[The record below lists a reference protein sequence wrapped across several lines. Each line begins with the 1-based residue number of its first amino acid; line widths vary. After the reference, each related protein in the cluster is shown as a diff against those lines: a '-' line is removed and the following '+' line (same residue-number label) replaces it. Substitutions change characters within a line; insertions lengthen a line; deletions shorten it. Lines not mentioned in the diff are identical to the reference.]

1 LDEKTSVQFEDAIE
15 KPNAKIP
22 RDPQQEAND
31 NAIIEEVYEKL
42 LSQIREYRPTASLDM
57 VSEALKLAK
66 EAHKEQYRVSGEP
79 YVIHPL
85 EVAVIL
91 AEIRA
96 DLESITAALLHD
108 VVEDTN
114 VTEEE
119 LSKKFG
125 PDVALL
131 VAGVTKIASIKYQ
144 SKTDVQ
150 AENYRKMFFHMSEDV
165 RVLLI
170 KIADRLHNMRT
181 IEVMPEEK
189 QIATA
194 QETLD
199 IYAPLAHRLGVAK
212 LRYDLEDLAF
222 KYSDRALYNN
232 LSKQVALKTAERIEI
247 TEQIMKEIR
256 AALEAQG
263 VMAVV
268 EGRAKR
274 LYSVYKKMVSK
285 NRTLDQINDLYA
297 VRILVKDIADCYA
310 ALGCVNGLYP
320 IVPGRIK
327 DYIAGKKPNGYQSLH
342 TTLVGP
348 GEPFEVQIRSF
359 EMHEVAEFGIA
370 AHWKYK
376 EGGKAAKDKWLQEIM
391 DWQHEISDSD
401 EFLSALRMDL
411 SAFQSHISCFTPK
424 GEPINLVTGSC
435 AIDFAYAIHS
445 AVGNRMVGARV
456 NGKLVPIDHV
466 LSSGDIVEIVT
477 SQNVKGPSKDWLKI
491 VKTNQARTKINQW
504 FNKENRED
512 NLQKGRDALERCAEE
527 FKIPL
532 EELLAEGRDKD
543 VMARFNCKEME
554 QLYIMIG
561 TGGLKEK
568 QVANH
573 LYREYE
579 KVQPLPSDEELISS
593 LLSTGAKITAKGK
606 KSGVVIKGV
615 GDTAVTFSKCC
626 NPVPG
631 DEILGFVTR
640 GRGLTVHRTDCIN
653 VLHMNELDR
662 RRIISA
668 QWNVPETTKQT
679 YLVNLRITCPDGNN
693 LLYAINDVLKDEN
706 IKVTS
711 LTANV
716 VQADAIFTMGIDIYD
731 TDHMNHIINRLRAAT
746 NAHKIT
752 RIHT

>member
-1 LDEKTSVQFEDAIE
+1 M
-15 KPNAKIP
+15 
-22 RDPQQEAND
+22 
-31 NAIIEEVYEKL
+31 
-42 LSQIREYRPTASLDM
+42 ASLDM
-57 VSEALKLAK
+57 VDAAYKLAK
-66 EAHKEQYRVSGEP
+66 AAHNGQYRLSGEP
-79 YVIHPL
+79 YIMHPL
-85 EVAVIL
+85 AVATTL

-108 VVEDTN
+108 VVEDTHI
-114 VTEEE
+114 TAEE
-119 LSKKFG
+119 LSEKFG

-131 VAGVTKIASIKYQ
+131 VAGVTKIEKVKYQ

-170 KIADRLHNMRT
+170 KIADRLHNMQT
-181 IEVMPEEK
+181 IEAKSEEK
-189 QIATA
+189 QVATA

-222 KYSDRALYNN
+222 KYSDRELYSS
-232 LSKQVALKTAERIEI
+232 LSKQVNLKTTERVEI
-247 TEQIMKEIR
+247 TEQLMKEIR
-256 AALEAQG
+256 AALAAQG
-263 VMAVV
+263 IEAVV

-285 NRTLDQINDLYA
+285 NRTLDQIHDLYA
-297 VRILVKDIADCYA
+297 VRILVDDIAGCYA

-376 EGGKAAKDKWLQEIM
+376 EGGQAAKDQWLQSIM

-401 EFLSALRMDL
+401 EFLSALRLDL

-424 GEPINLVTGSC
+424 GEPINLVKDSC

-477 SQNVKGPSKDWLKI
+477 SQNAKGPNLDWLKM
-491 VKTNQARTKINQW
+491 VKTNQAKSKINQW

-512 NLQKGRDALERCAEE
+512 NLQKGREALEKCAEE
-527 FKIPL
+527 LKL
-532 EELLAEGRDKD
+532 SLDDLLAEGRDKD
-543 VMARFNCKEME
+543 VMARFNCKSME

-579 KVQPLPSDEELISS
+579 KVQPLPSDDELMAS
-593 LLSTGAKITAKGK
+593 LLATGAKAETKGK
-606 KSGVVIKGV
+606 KSGVVVKGV

-631 DEILGFVTR
+631 DEICGYVTR

-653 VLHMNELDR
+653 VLHMDELDR
-662 RRIISA
+662 RRIINA
-668 QWNVPETTKQT
+668 QWNVPETSKQK

-706 IKVTS
+706 IRVAT

-716 VQADAIFTMGIDIYD
+716 IHSDAIFTMGIEIHD
-731 TDHMNHIINRLRAAT
+731 TDHLNHIINRLQAAT
-746 NAHKIT
+746 SAREIR
-752 RIHT
+752 RIHA

>member
-1 LDEKTSVQFEDAIE
+1 LDEIT
-15 KPNAKIP
+15 KIAQ
-22 RDPQQEAND
+22 DIPQAPTPEQEAAN
-31 NAIIEEVYEKL
+31 NALVEEAFSRLV
-42 LSQIREYRPTASLDM
+42 SQIREYRPTASIDM
-57 VSEALKLAK
+57 VEEAYRLAK
-66 EAHKEQYRVSGEP
+66 EAHAGQYRISGEP
-79 YVIHPL
+79 YVMHPL
-85 EVAVIL
+85 EVAIIL

-114 VTEEE
+114 ITTEE
-119 LSKKFG
+119 LSEKFG

-131 VAGVTKIASIKYQ
+131 VAGVTKIESIKYQ

-181 IEVMPEEK
+181 IEVKPEEK

-194 QETLD
+194 KETLD
-199 IYAPLAHRLGVAK
+199 IYAPLAHRLGVAR

-222 KYSDRALYNN
+222 KYSDRTLYNN
-232 LSKQVALKTAERIEI
+232 LSKQVDLKTVERIEI

-256 AALEAQG
+256 TALAAQG
-263 VMAVV
+263 IEAVV

-285 NRTLDQINDLYA
+285 NRTLDQIHDLYA
-297 VRILVKDIADCYA
+297 VRILVKDIAGCYA

-359 EMHEVAEFGIA
+359 DMHDVAEFGIA

-376 EGGKAAKDKWLQEIM
+376 ESGKAAKDKWLQEIM
-391 DWQHEISDSD
+391 NWQHEISDSD

-424 GEPINLVTGSC
+424 GEPINLVNGSC

-466 LSSGDIVEIVT
+466 LVSGDIVEIVT
-477 SQNVKGPSKDWLKI
+477 SQNIKGPSKDWLKI
-491 VKTNQARTKINQW
+491 VKTNQARSKINQW

-512 NLQKGRDALERCAEE
+512 NIQKGREALERCAEE
-527 FKIPL
+527 LKVTL
-532 EELLAEGRDKD
+532 DELLAEGREKD
-543 VMARFNCKEME
+543 VLDRFNCKEID
-554 QLYIMIG
+554 QLYVMIG
-561 TGGLKEK
+561 TGGVKEK

-573 LYREYE
+573 LYREFE
-579 KVQPLPSDEELISS
+579 KVQPPPSDEELISS
-593 LLSTGAKITAKGK
+593 LLSTGAKTDVKGQ
-606 KSGVVIKGV
+606 KSGVIVKGV
-615 GDTAVTFSKCC
+615 GDTAVIFSKCC

-631 DEILGFVTR
+631 DEICGYVTR

-662 RRIISA
+662 RRIINA
-668 QWNVPETTKQT
+668 QWNVPETKKQT
-679 YLVNLRITCPDGNN
+679 YLVNLRLTCQDGNN

-706 IKVTS
+706 VRVSS

-716 VQADAIFTMGIDIYD
+716 INSDAIFTMGIDIHD
-731 TDHMNHIINRLRAAT
+731 TDHLNHVINRLQAAT
-746 NAHKIT
+746 GAREIR
-752 RIHT
+752 RIHA

>member
-1 LDEKTSVQFEDAIE
+1 MLDESKE
-15 KPNAKIP
+15 KSFLEEARDNTLVENAYDQLI
-22 RDPQQEAND
+22 
-31 NAIIEEVYEKL
+31 
-42 LSQIREYRPTASLDM
+42 SQIREYRPTASLDL
-57 VSEALKLAK
+57 VDAAYKLART
-66 EAHKEQYRVSGEP
+66 AHAGQYRLSGEP

-85 EVAVIL
+85 AVAITL

-108 VVEDTN
+108 VVEDCDITI
-114 VTEEE
+114 EEVAE
-119 LSKKFG
+119 KFG

-131 VAGVTKIASIKYQ
+131 VSGLTKIEKVKYL

-170 KIADRLHNMRT
+170 KIADRLHNMQT
-181 IEVMPEEK
+181 IEAKPEDK

-194 QETLD
+194 RETLD

-222 KYSDRALYNN
+222 KYSDRALYNS
-232 LSKQVALKTAERIEI
+232 LSKQVNLKTAERVEI
-247 TEQIMKEIR
+247 TEQLIKEIR
-256 AALEAQG
+256 AALAEQG
-263 VMAVV
+263 IEAVV

-274 LYSVYKKMVSK
+274 LYSVHKKMVSK
-285 NRTLDQINDLYA
+285 NRALDQIHDLYA
-297 VRILVKDIADCYA
+297 VRILVDDIAGCYA

-320 IVPGRIK
+320 VVPGRIK

-348 GEPFEVQIRSF
+348 GEPFEVQIRTF

-376 EGGKAAKDKWLQEIM
+376 EGGKAAKDQWLQSIM
-391 DWQHEISDSD
+391 DWQHEISDSED
-401 EFLSALRMDL
+401 FLSALRLDL

-424 GEPINLVTGSC
+424 GEPINLVKDSC

-456 NGKLVPIDHV
+456 NGKLVPIDHT

-477 SQNVKGPSKDWLKI
+477 SQNSKGPNLDWLKM
-491 VKTNQARTKINQW
+491 VKTNQARSKINQW

-512 NLQKGRDALERCAEE
+512 NLQKGRESLEKCAEE
-527 FKIPL
+527 LKVPL
-532 EELLAEGRDKD
+532 DELLAEGRDKD
-543 VMARFNCKEME
+543 VMARFNCKSIE

-573 LYREYE
+573 LHREYE
-579 KVQPLPSDEELISS
+579 KVQPLPTDEELMAS
-593 LLSTGAKITAKGK
+593 LLAAGVKTETKGK
-606 KSGVVIKGV
+606 KSGVVVKGV
-615 GDTAVTFSKCC
+615 GDTAVIFSKCC

-631 DEILGFVTR
+631 DEICGYVTR
-640 GRGLTVHRTDCIN
+640 GRGLTIHRTDCIN
-653 VLHMNELDR
+653 VLHMDELDR

-668 QWNVPETTKQT
+668 QWNVPETSKQK

-706 IKVTS
+706 IRVAT

-716 VQADAIFTMGIDIYD
+716 VHSDAIFTMGIEIHD
-731 TDHMNHIINRLRAAT
+731 TDHLNHIINRLRAAT
-746 NAHKIT
+746 NAREIR
-752 RIHT
+752 RIHA